1 MPFVPPSAN
10 ESEGQIP
17 YWLSPVVS
25 LSILALGF
33 VYYGLR
39 FVLLPWVLRYK
50 LYPIAVELSD
60 GSQVTRYRKG
70 GLICSTLHVPA

>member
-10 ESEGQIP
+10 EAEGQIP

-39 FVLLPWVLRYK
+39 FVLLPWVLRYQ
-50 LYPIAVELSD
+50 LYPVAVKLSD
-60 GSQVTRYRKG
+60 GSQVTRYRKE
-70 GLICSTLHVPA
+70 V